1 MKLSRT
7 INSLPKPFRKARKVK
22 IHILLIAK
30 VKNTINI
37 AINAAKLKKEKSRAD
52 FKPRLLRLI
61 RKIAA
66 VASSAIKENIA
77 VKGI

>member
-1 MKLSRT
+1 LS
-7 INSLPKPFRKARKVK
+7 AR
-22 IHILLIAK
+22 

-37 AINAAKLKKEKSRAD
+37 AKKAAKLKREKSRAD

-66 VASSAIKENIA
+66 VVSSAIKANIA
-77 VKGI
+77 VKGN